1 MSSPARATVAVTK
14 AMRIHGPGGPEVMC
28 WEDVAVGAPG
38 PGQVRLRQ
46 HAIGLNFVD
55 VYHRTGLYKLPLP
68 AVLGVEGAGVVE
80 ALGPGVT
87 ALQIGDRVAYERPPG
102 AYAEMRLA
110 PADRMVRLP
119 DAISFEQA
127 AGLLLKGLTVQML
140 VRRVYRVRA
149 GETVLLHA
157 AAGGVGLLACQ
168 WLRSLG
174 VTVIG
179 TVGTQ
184 AKAELARANGCTH
197 VLVLGEDD
205 IPARVR
211 QLTDGAGVPVVYD
224 SIGRDTFALSLQCL
238 RPMGMMVSVG
248 TGRAV
253 CAVAAGGTWLPVPH
267 APVLERLRD
276 ARRRLAGHG
285 RRTVRA
291 GAGRAAQCRHPA
303 TLPAARRRPGTPR
316 PGGPPHHGCQRAVAL
331 IGADSL
337 LEPADPTG

>member
-14 AMRIHGPGGPEVMC
+14 AMRIHAPGGPEVMC

-46 HAIGLNFVD
+46 HAIGLNFID

-211 QLTDGAGVPVVYD
+211 QLTNGAGVPVVYD

-238 RPMGMMVSVG
+238 RPMGMMVSFGNASGPVEPF
-248 TGRAV
+248 APSLL
-253 CAVAAGGTWLPVPH
+253 AAHGSLFLTRPSLNDYAMQGADLQ
-267 APVLERLRD
+267 AMAAELFALVLAGQLSADIRQRYPLRD
-276 ARRRLAGHG
+276 A
-285 RRTVRA
+285 
-291 GAGRAAQCRHPA
+291 AQAHRD
-303 TLPAARRRPGTPR
+303 LAARRTT
-316 PGGPPHHGCQRAVAL
+316 
-331 IGADSL
+331 GASVL
-337 LEPADPTG
+337 LP